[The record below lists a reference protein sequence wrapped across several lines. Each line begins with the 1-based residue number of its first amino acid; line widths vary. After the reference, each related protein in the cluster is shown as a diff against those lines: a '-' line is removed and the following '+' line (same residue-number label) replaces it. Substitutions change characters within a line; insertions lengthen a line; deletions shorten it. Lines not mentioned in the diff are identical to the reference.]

1 MAQRRSRN
9 RRSSARRSS
18 NVSCFLDDNTNIIDN
33 NDPQWYNRT
42 ILRPST
48 SFVLTKTASSILNP
62 DSMADET
69 QMSNN
74 WYKNL
79 SRSESS
85 KLMEEIVRSKVNNRN
100 NESVDSTRVEPVT
113 ESESETES
121 QRKRTKLRVNQKK
134 VNMSDKS
141 NVFSRALEKTTESR
155 IINLTVQMPEG
166 NESES
171 TNDDSRTIKRI
182 KPALFR
188 NNKRSKE
195 NSNFDDLFHSDSTTE
210 NLQASTRNSRSSLKR
225 KSKELIVHTSTPEV
239 AHKFK
244 KTQLEKLDEVDSTQ
258 LEKSGSVNKT
268 LDKTLLVTPATA
280 LRNRSILGTSTNK
293 TPMKSSQKQAGSAT
307 VYDSVDMSLTIVE
320 NKSQKKRA
328 ALFSQESRTN
338 NDKNLFDE
346 IFDDEDDDDEPNPS
360 SANELVKDVSSG
372 KTQEQNPDD
381 NREANESETSSI
393 PKYIRRTRSVVLR
406 KLNSESEDE
415 GIFDSQREN
424 NENHEKTNEEEN
436 EKSRQSLKQGQ
447 DHNAS
452 RRSLRASQI
461 INNSRNVTKSQSELI
476 SNKSFD
482 HTNRTAPNV
491 TLNRKS
497 YESSSGSKVIEKA
510 KHLPYESSDD
520 EIIINVSKSTKASA
534 AQNDAEHEDFHDSLK
549 HGQGRSESQRSLRDR
564 QNIKNSRNS
573 SETQSI
579 LNSNKSLKKTN
590 TATFNQSLINK
601 GNKSS
606 SSSKALEKT
615 KHVSYKSSDDEDTIN
630 TSKSKKS
637 IEAQGKTTK
646 SFSQHE
652 ALTPD
657 LTFDQFQKSPKPS
670 NKSSRKSKNAQD
682 SVDEHADNEHGN
694 TITPEITNKPRS
706 RLFKSR
712 TKVSDGENAFDK
724 ILDTENSAASQKSK
738 VTISSQFSNY
748 ILRKIDVIIKLN
760 GFNHL
765 INVQRSSGSL
775 HSKESMQSL
784 NDTRTYSRSV
794 NKSVLNHSENSFQA
808 NKSVANENTRNNS
821 QQDESED
828 ENSTIPNH
836 IRRTRSRLFQR
847 SEIVENNAFDDV
859 LNAGNSEANQSFQN
873 NSQSQKSQSLKL
885 SVSQDSNKTLQ
896 RSVSHL
902 REAKKQYSQTS
913 NKPQVMLQRV
923 ECPKASGDSC
933 NDSLKENHR
942 GNNFQKSTKKLNPSM
957 NKGSPTISDLSR
969 SNVEDGNSST
979 NLTNASN
986 RVGEQSFEKSN
997 APHAD
1002 IEENTNNEGVP
1013 SRRSSIETSSDGTP
1027 KSKPNKNLT
1036 TPHIPEKSIN
1046 EDYLSDDL
1054 LHTPNPAQ
1062 STLKISGKRIT
1073 QFALRNSIINE
1084 IDSPHSPTSSNR
1096 GPSPPAANSVI
1107 ANEIGERQ
1115 SEKEI
1120 DDNEDED
1127 VEVDIINNSDV
1138 SEYPMLTRH
1147 LNDIPYEAEKSTSE
1161 EEAAPFLSAG
1171 PLTSKATK
1179 TKANENTSTIEESV
1193 WVEVKKK
1200 TDALKVIMET
1210 QKKQQEAIQRER
1222 EHEKARTEA
1231 KLKRAMAQRAAEL
1244 KKQRKKPID
1253 KAYYVN
1259 GKLYKQPK
1267 LPVPKKWVTD
1277 RLYKYLWKHMEPKFG
1292 LSARIQSEKFV
1303 MKLSNVFTVVTRRKK
1318 YENYK
1323 EDVDDLMVSMAELG
1337 IIKDRYDFYRFCRE
1351 YMPYSF
1357 RIKVVPM
1364 QLPGNLRNIPYEP
1377 ELVHKPILPDRSGS
1391 YESRSNSDSN
1401 SKSNDKN
1408 ESGSSSESE

>member
-85 KLMEEIVRSKVNNRN
+85 KLMEEIVRTKVNNRN

-141 NVFSRALEKTTESR
+141 NVFSRALEKTTESHTR
-155 IINLTVQMPEG
+155 NLTVQMPEG
-166 NESES
+166 SESES

-195 NSNFDDLFHSDSTTE
+195 NSNFDDLFHSDSTIE

-258 LEKSGSVNKT
+258 FEKSGSVNKT
-268 LDKTLLVTPATA
+268 LDKTLLVTPVRE

-293 TPMKSSQKQAGSAT
+293 TPIKSSQKQAGSAT

-328 ALFSQESRTN
+328 ALFSQESKTN

-360 SANELVKDVSSG
+360 LENELVKDASSG

-406 KLNSESEDE
+406 KLNSESEDK

-436 EKSRQSLKQGQ
+436 GKSRQSLKQGQ

-452 RRSLRASQI
+452 WRSLRASQT

-482 HTNRTAPNV
+482 HTNRTAPDV

-497 YESSSGSKVIEKA
+497 YETSSGSKVIEKA

-520 EIIINVSKSTKASA
+520 EDIINVSKSTKASA
-534 AQNDAEHEDFHDSLK
+534 AQNDAEHEESRDSLK
-549 HGQGRSESQRSLRDR
+549 HGKGPSESQRSLRDR
-564 QNIKNSRNS
+564 QSINNSRNL

-579 LNSNKSLKKTN
+579 LNSNKSLNKTN

-601 GNKSS
+601 GNKNS

-652 ALTPD
+652 APTSD

-682 SVDEHADNEHGN
+682 SVDEHADNERGN
-694 TITPEITNKPRS
+694 TITPELTNKSRS

-724 ILDTENSAASQKSK
+724 ILDTENSAASEKSK
-738 VTISSQFSNY
+738 
-748 ILRKIDVIIKLN
+748 
-760 GFNHL
+760 L

-775 HSKESMQSL
+775 HSKKSMQSL
-784 NDTRTYSRSV
+784 NDTRTSSKSV

-828 ENSTIPNH
+828 ETSTIPNH

-859 LNAGNSEANQSFQN
+859 LNAGISEANQS
-873 NSQSQKSQSLKL
+873 S
-885 SVSQDSNKTLQ
+885 
-896 RSVSHL
+896 
-902 REAKKQYSQTS
+902 
-913 NKPQVMLQRV
+913 QRV
-923 ECPKASGDSC
+923 ESPKASGDSC

-942 GNNFQKSTKKLNPSM
+942 ANNFQKSTKKSNPSM
-957 NKGSPTISDLSR
+957 NKGNPTISDLSQ
-969 SNVEDGNSST
+969 SNVVDGNSPK

-986 RVGEQSFEKSN
+986 RAGEQSFEKSN

-1013 SRRSSIETSSDGTP
+1013 SRPSSIENSSDGTP

-1036 TPHIPEKSIN
+1036 THIPEKSIN

-1084 IDSPHSPTSSNR
+1084 IDSPQSPTSSNR
-1096 GPSPPAANSVI
+1096 DPSPPAANSVV
-1107 ANEIGERQ
+1107 ANEIGEPQR
-1115 SEKEI
+1115 EKEI

-1179 TKANENTSTIEESV
+1179 TKANQKNTSTIDESV

-1210 QKKQQEAIQRER
+1210 QKKHQEAIQRER
-1222 EHEKARTEA
+1222 EREKARTEA

-1292 LSARIQSEKFV
+1292 LNTRVQSEKFV
-1303 MKLSNVFTVVTRRKK
+1303 MKLSNVFTVVTRREM

-1391 YESRSNSDSN
+1391 YESRSNSNSN
-1401 SKSNDKN
+1401 SRSNDEN
-1408 ESGSSSESE
+1408 ASGSSSESE